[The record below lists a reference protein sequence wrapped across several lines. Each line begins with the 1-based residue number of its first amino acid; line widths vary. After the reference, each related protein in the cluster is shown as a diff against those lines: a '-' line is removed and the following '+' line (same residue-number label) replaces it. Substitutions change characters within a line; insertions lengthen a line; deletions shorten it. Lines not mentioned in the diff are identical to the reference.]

1 MGSLPPDSLTR
12 GFAPGLRWGQARS
25 YVQIRGVSFLLV
37 PRRLNFLQTQ
47 ISVMRNCVKRKKIWQ
62 KGSYKLIAVAVSLR
76 STCML

>member
-25 YVQIRGVSFLLV
+25 YVQTRGVSFLLV

-47 ISVMRNCVKRKKIWQ
+47 ISVMRNCVKIKKNGRK
-62 KGSYKLIAVAVSLR
+62 GRTNLLLSL
-76 STCML
+76 